1 MDPLRISA
9 LGSTGLTP
17 LRPPLALPKAQESVL
32 GTSGLPIQALVQG
45 LTQNLVQQALQTAVT
60 PTAEPATTGSD
71 LTQSF
76 AASLLAALNAPQ
88 AAAATTTAATSTLTS
103 PATDPTLATPL
114 PATATA
120 TAVPADAQALQTTVE
135 TGASL
140 DFALQTALRFGA
152 GVVAQAAPALQ
163 PADLGA
169 SLVRDAAAVP
179 RINSLQPDA
188 GRPGPEAFTGRLQPQ
203 VQRVLQI
210 YQGTP
215 PAAAPGHVDQL
226 A

>member
-9 LGSTGLTP
+9 LGSAALTP
-17 LRPPLALPKAQESVL
+17 LRPLPAPPKAPEGVPGS
-32 GTSGLPIQALVQG
+32 GGLPIQALVEG

-60 PTAEPATTGSD
+60 PTAEPTTTGSD

-76 AASLLAALNAPQ
+76 AASLLTALNAPQ
-88 AAAATTTAATSTLTS
+88 AAATTTSTTSTLTS
-103 PATDPTLATPL
+103 PAADQAPVAPV
-114 PATATA
+114 PATTT
-120 TAVPADAQALQTTVE
+120 TAVPADTQTLQATVE

-152 GVVAQAAPALQ
+152 GVVAQAAPTL
-163 PADLGA
+163 PFVDLGA
-169 SLVRDAAAVP
+169 SLVRDATAVP
-179 RINSLQPDA
+179 RINSLRPDA

-203 VQRVLQI
+203 VQRALQI

-215 PAAAPGHVDQL
+215 TAAAPGHLDQL